1 MSKLKALLAVFLMT
15 TMLSGCGA
23 IMSMRAGSTQF
34 DMITQPNG
42 ENIESEPVKSK
53 IFEQVRTVVIA
64 DYSDYIG
71 SDIPKDNVRVYK
83 LLVKQ
88 LELKLKKTGK
98 YKVVSAKEFRK
109 EIKKQEQE
117 FDLMVDSIEDRY
129 QSMAKVGRGLGVHGV
144 IELGIEED
152 GNVTSIGNQF
162 KMMKNLMIDGEI
174 RVPMEV
180 RLTMIRSKNADQLYT
195 QANKVLWVSG
205 SMGLNNSKTAE
216 ITTVINKNITPLIKG
231 LTTV

>member
-1 MSKLKALLAVFLMT
+1 
-15 TMLSGCGA
+15 
-23 IMSMRAGSTQF
+23 MRTGSSQF

-42 ENIESEPVKSK
+42 GNIESEPVKSK
-53 IFEQVRTVVIA
+53 IFKQVKTVVVA

-71 SDIPKDNVRVYK
+71 SDIPVDNVRVYK

-88 LELKLKKTGK
+88 LELKLKKSGK
-98 YKVVSAKEFRK
+98 YHVVSAKQFRN

-129 QSMAKVGRGLGVHGV
+129 QSMAKVARGLGVHGV

-152 GNVTSIGNQF
+152 GNATSMSNQF
-162 KMMKNLMIDGEI
+162 KMMKNILIDGEI
-174 RVPMEV
+174 RVPMVV

-195 QANKVLWVSG
+195 QANEVLWVSG
-205 SMGLNNSKTAE
+205 SMGLKNSKTAE
-216 ITTVINKNITPLIKG
+216 ITKVINKNINPLIKD
-231 LTTV
+231 LSTAKSI